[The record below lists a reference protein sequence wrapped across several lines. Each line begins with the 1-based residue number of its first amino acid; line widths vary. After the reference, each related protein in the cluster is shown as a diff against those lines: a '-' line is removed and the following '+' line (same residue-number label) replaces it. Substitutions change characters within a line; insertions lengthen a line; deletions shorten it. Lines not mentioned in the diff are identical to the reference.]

1 MTTATV
7 NERKNNNA
15 ARKARIINI
24 VKKVILY
31 TIIAIVGVFA
41 LVALYQIVKFLF
53 VAAILLIAWLGPVGP
68 RRWWW

>member
-15 ARKARIINI
+15 ARKAKIINI
-24 VKKVILY
+24 VKKVLLY

>member
-1 MTTATV
+1 MNAATV
-7 NERKNNNA
+7 TERKTHNA
-15 ARKARIINI
+15 ARKTKIINT
-24 VKKVILY
+24 VKKVLLY
-31 TIIAIVGVFA
+31 TTIAVVGIFA